1 MYEKMWHVMKSNSK
15 DLLVKSTIDGIN
27 KIKNENFALFCE
39 SKLIEYM
46 VERDCELVQIGGLL
60 DDKSYGLAM
69 PNSNF
74 LVFYN
79 EMKNKFFVCRNIYD
93 APCI

>member
-60 DDKSYGLAM
+60 DDKTYGIGT
-69 PNSNF
+69 PTG
-74 LVFYN
+74 
-79 EMKNKFFVCRNIYD
+79 KIYLF
-93 APCI
+93 IILKIVL